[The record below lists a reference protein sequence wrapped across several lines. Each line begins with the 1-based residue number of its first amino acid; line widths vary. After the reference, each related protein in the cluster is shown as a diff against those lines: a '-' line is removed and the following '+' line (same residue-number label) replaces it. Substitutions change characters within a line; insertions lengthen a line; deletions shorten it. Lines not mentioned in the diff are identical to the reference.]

1 MSELITEPG
10 SQLMQVAQGS
20 FELQRNPPDKS
31 LQAWD
36 AADEFL
42 LNHIA
47 ETMSPGR
54 DSRVLVVNDSFGAL
68 AVALS
73 DSAVFS
79 WNDSLLSQ
87 QALRSN
93 LLLNACP
100 ADAVQTN
107 TGIAFPQQTVDCVV
121 IRVPKTLAL
130 LEYQLYQLRG
140 LLHPGSRVLAAG
152 MSRNIHSSTL
162 QLFETILGPTT
173 TTRAIKKSRLIMV
186 ERDHSM
192 NEGQSQ
198 YPEYYDLSVEREYR
212 IGNHASLFSRDRLDK
227 GSRFLIENMAT
238 GEAYK
243 KIVDL
248 GCGNGVLGIIAAAV
262 NPDASVVF
270 ADESH
275 MAVASAKDNFLAAFG
290 KQRSAEFFTGDCLQD
305 MQDESVDLVLN
316 NPPFHQ
322 QHSNSDAIAWNMF
335 KDARRVLR
343 SGGELR
349 VVGNRHLGYHGKLK
363 KIFGNCETLAANK
376 KYVILQAIR
385 P

>member
-100 ADAVQTN
+100 ANAVQTN
-107 TGIAFPQQTVDCVV
+107 TGIAFPQQSVDCVV

-212 IGNHASLFSRDRLDK
+212 IGNHASLFS
-227 GSRFLIENMAT
+227 
-238 GEAYK
+238 
-243 KIVDL
+243 
-248 GCGNGVLGIIAAAV
+248 CGNGVLGIIAAAV

-385 P
+385 R

>member
-1 MSELITEPG
+1 MSETIIEPG
-10 SQLMQVAQGS
+10 IQLMQVAQGK
-20 FELQRNPPDKS
+20 FELQRNPQDAR

-42 LNHIA
+42 LDHLA
-47 ETMSPGR
+47 ETMSLGR
-54 DSRVLVVNDSFGAL
+54 DSSVLVINDSFGAL

-73 DSAVFS
+73 DSSVYS
-79 WNDSLLSQ
+79 WNDSFLSQ

-93 LLLNACP
+93 LLLNGCP

-107 TGIAFPQQTVDCVV
+107 PGIAFPQQVVDCVV
-121 IRVPKTLAL
+121 IRIPKTLAL
-130 LEYQLYQLRG
+130 LEYQLYQLRA
-140 LLHPGSRVLAAG
+140 LLHAGSRVLATG
-152 MSRNIHSSTL
+152 MTRNIHNSTL
-162 QLFETILGPTT
+162 ELFESILGPTT
-173 TTRAIKKSRLIMV
+173 TTRAKKKSRLVLV

-198 YPEYYDLSVEREYR
+198 YPEYYELSVDRDYR

-227 GSRFLIENMAT
+227 GSRFMIENMAT
-238 GEAYK
+238 DEAYK
-243 KIVDL
+243 RIVDL
-248 GCGNGVLGIIAAAV
+248 GCGNGVLGIIAAAL
-262 NPDASVVF
+262 NPAASLVF

-275 MAVASAKDNFLAAFG
+275 MAVASARENFLAAFG
-290 KQRSAEFFTGDCLQD
+290 RERSAEFIAGDCLQG
-305 MQDESVDLVLN
+305 MEDESVDLVLN

-322 QHSNSDAIAWNMF
+322 QHSNSDAVAWNMF

-343 SGGELR
+343 PGGELR

-376 KYVILQAIR
+376 KYVLLQAFKR
-385 P
+385 